1 MKRISRKERRER
13 EVFPNEDLKDAN
25 VKLRIYLDFN
35 ANKFYVVLF
44 CLFEVLF
51 GTFALFVLANRPLF
65 AATKQCKSTQKHPS
79 TKLEIKLK
87 QLLKFLQIYLFLLNY
102 TLRQFLSD
110 EDLYIFNAL
119 LPSVVP
125 LYLGLAD
132 AVYVATAVDVG
143 VDGLGGIAVDVATTV
158 DCGVDVQAV

>member
-1 MKRISRKERRER
+1 M
-13 EVFPNEDLKDAN
+13 F
-25 VKLRIYLDFN
+25 
-35 ANKFYVVLF
+35 
-44 CLFEVLF
+44 
-51 GTFALFVLANRPLF
+51 
-65 AATKQCKSTQKHPS
+65 
-79 TKLEIKLK
+79 
-87 QLLKFLQIYLFLLNY
+87 LLKFLQKYLLLLNY

-125 LYLGLAD
+125 LCLGLTA
-132 AVYVATAVDVG
+132 AIYVATTVDVG